1 MILALGL
8 SHLRVVLGSIP
19 SPALH
24 FFVHFVLNN
33 DTELAAKD
41 GGSVSTEATDRV
53 SKPRRSTMLA
63 ICVDADMFVD
73 TEKRYKRLTL
83 LASS

>member
-1 MILALGL
+1 
-8 SHLRVVLGSIP
+8 
-19 SPALH
+19 
-24 FFVHFVLNN
+24 
-33 DTELAAKD
+33 
-41 GGSVSTEATDRV
+41 V